1 MTKTKQKTSVGK
13 NVEKQVPLY
22 IAGETK
28 TSSAILEHIWKFKK
42 IYICTCIIWLYLSI
56 LIYSRNIK
64 VYVHAKICI

>member
-42 IYICTCIIWLYLSI
+42 YI
-56 LIYSRNIK
+56 
-64 VYVHAKICI
+64 YVHASYGFTFLFLFIQEI